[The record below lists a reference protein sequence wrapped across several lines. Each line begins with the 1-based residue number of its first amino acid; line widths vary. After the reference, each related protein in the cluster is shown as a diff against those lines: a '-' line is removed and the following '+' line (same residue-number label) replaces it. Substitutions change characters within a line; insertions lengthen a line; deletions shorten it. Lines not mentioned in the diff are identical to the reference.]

1 MEVAVRDEGKPTVVS
16 SSMIDTHCHLDRCK
30 DTDGVIQAA
39 FDDSELSGAL
49 AAAVTIGIDPVSC
62 QRAVALAEQHERV
75 FAAVG
80 LHPTNAEQVKD
91 ADARAIIA
99 ELATHP
105 KVVAI
110 GESGFDYYWDAAS
123 ADDQRES
130 FFWQAELANSL
141 EKPLILHVRD
151 KQGARTAS
159 AETAQCLQEADCH
172 KGILHCFNGDEG
184 LLETG
189 LALGLMVSFAGN
201 VTFKKAPAIQASAK
215 TVPEARILVETDSPY
230 LAPVPKRGKPNQP
243 SYVRHTA
250 AFVAQVRGVDVGVL
264 EQQTDANARRI
275 YDLPAL

>member
-1 MEVAVRDEGKPTVVS
+1 
-16 SSMIDTHCHLDRCK
+16 MIDTHCHLDRCK

-39 FDDSELSGAL
+39 FDATEAAL
-49 AAAVTIGIDPVSC
+49 TAVVTIGIDPASC

-80 LHPTNAEQVKD
+80 LHPTNAEQVQD
-91 ADARAIIA
+91 AEARALIS

-123 ADDQRES
+123 PDAQRES
-130 FFWQAELANSL
+130 FLWQAELASSL
-141 EKPLILHVRD
+141 DKPLILHVRD
-151 KQGARTAS
+151 KQGHEKQGQRNAA
-159 AETAQCLQEADCH
+159 ADTAQGLQEVGCH
-172 KGILHCFNGDEG
+172 KGILHCFNGDEE

-201 VTFKKAPAIQASAK
+201 VTFKNAPSIQASAK
-215 TVPEARILVETDSPY
+215 AVPNERMLLETDSPY

-250 AFVAQVRGVDVGVL
+250 AFIAQLREVDVGVL
-264 EQQTDANARRI
+264 EHHTDSNARYI
-275 YDLPAL
+275 YNLPTF

>member
-1 MEVAVRDEGKPTVVS
+1 
-16 SSMIDTHCHLDRCK
+16 MIDTHCHLDRCK
-30 DTDGVIQAA
+30 DTDAVIRAA
-39 FDDSELSGAL
+39 FAEAEGL
-49 AAAVTIGIDPVSC
+49 AAAITIGIDPASC
-62 QRAVALAEQHERV
+62 QRAVALAEQHKRV

-80 LHPTNAEQVKD
+80 LHPTNAEQIQD
-91 ADARAIIA
+91 ADARAAIT

-123 ADDQRES
+123 PEAQRES
-130 FFWQAELANSL
+130 FFWQAELANKL

-151 KQGARTAS
+151 KQGARNAS
-159 AETAQCLQEADCH
+159 AETAQRLQEADCH
-172 KGILHCFNGDEG
+172 RGILHCFNGDEG

-215 TVPEARILVETDSPY
+215 VVPEACILVETDSPY

-250 AFVAQVRGVDVGVL
+250 AFVAQLREVDVAVL
-264 EQQTDANARRI
+264 EQQTDANARHI
-275 YDLPAL
+275 YNLPPL